1 MAIIVFICF
10 EAAASFFGGCAHF
23 RRLTMASGT
32 QESLWNLMEV
42 AASLCSLVEASWK
55 PRL

>member
-10 EAAASFFGGCAHF
+10 EATASFFGGFGYF
-23 RRLTMASGT
+23 RGLTIASAT